1 MILCLSQI
9 PFFGCRAVSM
19 RVLEVY
25 LDFLVF
31 YMPESVV
38 SKFGDYD
45 TSTCRFKISIVHP
58 DIDTLS
64 LGKEQDENTHTNT
77 RGRWEDVWAC
87 RIVGQDLKQ
96 H

>member
-1 MILCLSQI
+1 
-9 PFFGCRAVSM
+9 
-19 RVLEVY
+19 
-25 LDFLVF
+25 
-31 YMPESVV
+31 V

-45 TSTCRFKISIVHP
+45 TSTCRFKISIVNP

-64 LGKEQDENTHTNT
+64 QGKEQDENTHTNT
-77 RGRWEDVWAC
+77 GTMGGRLRAC